1 MTWFSTAL
9 AGLLTGAGLIV
20 AIGPQ
25 NVMVLR
31 TGVARTHVRSVVAV
45 CATSDIVLI
54 LGGVAGL
61 GTVVS
66 GHPSLVVV
74 ATVLGGGYVIVLG
87 LLAARRAVRAARTG
101 GEAMTVADEGRT
113 TTRAAVVATALL
125 LTFGN
130 PHVYLDTVLTLGAV
144 ANAHGPDLRW
154 AFGLGACAASIMWFA
169 ALGFGAGRLAPWFAR
184 PRAWQVLDGVIAVVM
199 ITFGTLLLFSVT
211 SL

>member
-1 MTWFSTAL
+1 MTWFTTAL
-9 AGLLTGAGLIV
+9 AGLLTGAGLII

-31 TGVARTHVRSVVAV
+31 MGVAGTHVRSVVAV
-45 CATSDIVLI
+45 CASADIVLI

-87 LLAARRAVRAARTG
+87 LLAARRAFRATRTG
-101 GEAMTVADEGRT
+101 ESMTVTGESTRT
-113 TTRAAVVATALL
+113 TRTAVVATALV

-144 ANAHGPDLRW
+144 ANAHGPGLRW
-154 AFGLGACAASIMWFA
+154 AFGLGACAASLLWFA

-184 PRAWQVLDGVIAVVM
+184 PRAWQILDSVIAVVM
-199 ITFGTLLLFSVT
+199 IAFGTLLIG
-211 SL
+211 SLLSR

>member
-9 AGLLTGAGLIV
+9 AGLLTGAGLII

-87 LLAARRAVRAARTG
+87 LLAARRSFRAWRGG
-101 GEAMTVADEGRT
+101 GESLTVGDEGRQV
-113 TTRAAVVATALL
+113 TRTAVVATALL

-154 AFGLGACAASIMWFA
+154 AFGLGACAASILWFA

-184 PRAWQVLDGVIAVVM
+184 PRAWQILDAVIAVVM
-199 ITFGTLLLFSVT
+199 ISFGAVLIGSLLH
-211 SL
+211 

>member
-1 MTWFSTAL
+1 MTWFTTAL

-31 TGVARTHVRSVVAV
+31 MGVAGTHVRSVVAV
-45 CATSDIVLI
+45 CASADIVLI

-74 ATVLGGGYVIVLG
+74 ATLLGGGYVIVLG
-87 LLAARRAVRAARTG
+87 LLAARRAFRATRTG
-101 GEAMTVADEGRT
+101 DAMTVTGESRR

-154 AFGLGACAASIMWFA
+154 AFGLGACAASLAWFA

-184 PRAWQVLDGVIAVVM
+184 PHAWQILDGVIAVVM
-199 ITFGTLLLFSVT
+199 IAFGALLLGTLV
-211 SL
+211 

>member
-87 LLAARRAVRAARTG
+87 LVAARRAFRAWRG
-101 GEAMTVADEGRT
+101 SGEALTVTDEGRQV
-113 TTRAAVVATALL
+113 TR
-125 LTFGN
+125 
-130 PHVYLDTVLTLGAV
+130 TVSPGSNRVGRT
-144 ANAHGPDLRW
+144 
-154 AFGLGACAASIMWFA
+154 
-169 ALGFGAGRLAPWFAR
+169 GRLPWSSKFQTGTSSRVRAR
-184 PRAWQVLDGVIAVVM
+184 GVP
-199 ITFGTLLLFSVT
+199 GLT
-211 SL
+211 STRISRPSRCM

>member
-9 AGLLTGAGLIV
+9 AGLLTGAGLII

-87 LLAARRAVRAARTG
+87 LLAARRAFRAWRG
-101 GEAMTVADEGRT
+101 SGEALTVTDEGRQV
-113 TTRAAVVATALL
+113 TRTAVVATALL

-144 ANAHGPDLRW
+144 ANAHGPSGRW
-154 AFGLGACAASIMWFA
+154 AFGLGACAASVMWFA

-184 PRAWQVLDGVIAVVM
+184 PRAWQILDAVIAVVM
-199 ITFGTLLLFSVT
+199 ISFGTVLIA
-211 SL
+211 SLAG

>member
-1 MTWFSTAL
+1 MVSELSASSASEGVDGATDGLAADLTAIFAEL
-9 AGLLTGAGLIV
+9 SALLTSTETF
-20 AIGPQ
+20 
-25 NVMVLR
+25 
-31 TGVARTHVRSVVAV
+31 TGFLDEVCDLTKRSFDEEIA
-45 CATSDIVLI
+45 CSI
-54 LGGVAGL
+54 
-61 GTVVS
+61 TVVS
-66 GHPSLVVV
+66 DGRRY
-74 ATVLGGGYVIVLG
+74 T
-87 LLAARRAVRAARTG
+87 AASSDDIA
-101 GEAMTVADEGRT
+101 TVADEGRT

-154 AFGLGACAASIMWFA
+154 AFGLGACAASILWFA

-184 PRAWQVLDGVIAVVM
+184 PRAWQVLDGVVAVVM